1 MTSSDSHSLVYVRSS
16 VISSYN
22 ADLKVTCFL
31 VRLISSW
38 WFRIIFADRMTS
50 SNLSKLSG
58 TLTANLIK
66 LSHQLLF
73 PNMIFWKVGEISR
86 YRGISGTDTNIL
98 HYITE
103 PAGNDIVVLNRF
115 PHHWPL
121 VRGIHMSAV
130 DSPRKRH
137 SGGVLMLL
145 GCQCDLDVE
154 QTDALLVIWVVMMLQ
169 HD

>member
-1 MTSSDSHSLVYVRSS
+1 
-16 VISSYN
+16 
-22 ADLKVTCFL
+22 
-31 VRLISSW
+31 
-38 WFRIIFADRMTS
+38 MTS

-103 PAGNDIVVLNRF
+103 PAGNDIVV
-115 PHHWPL
+115 
-121 VRGIHMSAV
+121 
-130 DSPRKRH
+130 
-137 SGGVLMLL
+137 
-145 GCQCDLDVE
+145 
-154 QTDALLVIWVVMMLQ
+154 
-169 HD
+169 